1 MNIAISLTEI
11 PAGLER
17 VKAIAPEAEVRL
29 MPHGA
34 ALDAHLDWAEIVFAN
49 ITPEQIRRAPRLRWA
64 QLNSSG
70 FEPYLSLRDW
80 PGVLTTARGITSKAC
95 AEHVLG
101 LMLMFTR
108 RWLHFQQR
116 QRECVWDRRPQLVG
130 SLVGQTLGMVGYGTN
145 AQALARRAKAME
157 MRVIAVKRDAAET
170 PLELDELWVIDRLD
184 ELLAQSDHVAVL
196 IPMTMET
203 RGLIGAAQF
212 EVMKPGALLYNVSR
226 GGIVD
231 ERALLTALQNGSLG
245 GAALDV
251 FEQEPLPPGSPFW
264 TLPHVVVTPHLGAA
278 WGGMWDAA
286 LDLFCENLRRF
297 RAGESLL
304 NVADLA
310 RGY

>member
-1 MNIAISLTEI
+1 MNIVIALTEI

-17 VKAIAPEAEVRL
+17 LKQIAPEAEVRV
-29 MPHGA
+29 MPHGT

-49 ITPEQIRRAPRLRWA
+49 ITPDQIRHAPGLRWV

-116 QRECVWDRRPQLVG
+116 QRARAWDRCPQIVG
-130 SLVGQTLGMVGYGTN
+130 SLVGQTLGIVGYGTN
-145 AQALARRAKAME
+145 GKALARRAKAME
-157 MRVIAVKRDAAET
+157 MRVIAVKRTPAET
-170 PLELDELWVIDRLD
+170 PPELDKLWTVDRLD
-184 ELLAQSDHVAVL
+184 ELLAQADHVAVL
-196 IPMTMET
+196 IPMTTET
-203 RGLIGAAQF
+203 RGLMGAAQF
-212 EVMKPGALLYNVSR
+212 ERMKPGALLYNVSR

-231 ERALLTALQNGSLG
+231 ERALLAALQSGRLG

-251 FEQEPLPPGSPFW
+251 FEQEPLPADSPFW
-264 TLPHVVVTPHLGAA
+264 TLPNVIVTPHLGAA

-286 LDLFCENLRRF
+286 FDLFCENLRRF
-297 RAGESLL
+297 RAGEPLL